1 VVKDLL
7 GFKIS
12 KEGSAQEWDLM
23 WTDNA
28 VHPETLARMKP
39 YQKINHFPG
48 MFSLSRKNYL
58 ARNLIKMSKA
68 FPHDY
73 DFYPKTWVLPSELND
88 LRQYMEEE
96 QGAVVIAKPEASC
109 QGRGIFLSKNI
120 EDFSFG
126 VHYVVQKYLKK
137 PLLIDGLKFD
147 LRVYVLVAGC
157 DPLRVYIYREGL
169 ARFAT
174 EGNSASTQ
182 PTARPRRRT

>member
-1 VVKDLL
+1 
-7 GFKIS
+7 
-12 KEGSAQEWDLM
+12 M

-28 VHPETLARMKP
+28 VHPETLAKMKP

-48 MFSLSRKNYL
+48 MFNLSRKNYL

-68 FPHDY
+68 FPDDY
-73 DFYPKTWVLPSELND
+73 DFYPKTWVLPSEFND

-126 VHYVVQKYLKK
+126 VHYVVQKYLKR
-137 PLLIDGLKFD
+137 PLLMDGLKFD

-174 EGNSASTQ
+174 E
-182 PTARPRRRT
+182 RTSNLY